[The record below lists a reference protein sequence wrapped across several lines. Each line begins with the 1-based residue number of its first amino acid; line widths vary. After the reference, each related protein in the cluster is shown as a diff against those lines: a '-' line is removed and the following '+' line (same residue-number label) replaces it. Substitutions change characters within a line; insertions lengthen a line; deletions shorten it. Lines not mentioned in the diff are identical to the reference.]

1 MIIVEGHIRVCAL
14 EWVCIYVSEIRRCL
28 PAFVSVISSLDRCL
42 RKGSK
47 FTWGTTVP
55 LREVCVCVCRYCRY
69 STYICGSL
77 TASMCVSVEVCLC
90 NCSVCA
96 GTGTWV
102 CVCVCVCVCTP
113 KVCASVCLGGVT
125 CPSGSQWKKLVEQ
138 KPQVCLPP
146 THTHTPLP
154 SLSTSPSLVTS
165 SIPGCQVVAAQ
176 QNKANHGQ
184 TRASAFSTN
193 EGVLPCTDE
202 CVQVFACT
210 R

>member
-1 MIIVEGHIRVCAL
+1 MSVCIPTVITLCSAHPLLAHEHAPVFSRSLTISGAGTGDVLICYSRDAFTAFTTNQHWTTDFAKTPAGLHKHMIIVEGHIRVCAL

-102 CVCVCVCVCTP
+102 CVCVCVCVYA
-113 KVCASVCLGGVT
+113 KGV
-125 CPSGSQWKKLVEQ
+125 
-138 KPQVCLPP
+138 
-146 THTHTPLP
+146 
-154 SLSTSPSLVTS
+154 
-165 SIPGCQVVAAQ
+165 
-176 QNKANHGQ
+176 
-184 TRASAFSTN
+184 R
-193 EGVLPCTDE
+193 
-202 CVQVFACT
+202 
-210 R
+210 